1 VFLVEGR
8 GFRLLPDKWVNA
20 VAPIIENLSGYAKKL
35 LGIAENTPASDIF
48 DLIYGLGEEAIPV
61 ITNLRQDAKIRKLTV
76 GLTGVNDAIQN
87 MGVTLREHEE
97 IFIKEKA
104 LPLIFKNIVEEDQE
118 EKVRI
123 LTNGFESIIYDSMY
137 EEDLL
142 YQYYDVFKNL
152 RKTEIARLQQIYNDE
167 HQDQVTFNLGTFNFE
182 RTNIDYIDNKLEQQG
197 LIRSQLIID
206 GGDFSDPNYEPERP
220 KKHITLFG
228 KEFIKFFRNRKLSD
242 NN

>member
-1 VFLVEGR
+1 MKGR

-97 IFIKEKA
+97 IFIKEK
-104 LPLIFKNIVEEDQE
+104 
-118 EKVRI
+118 
-123 LTNGFESIIYDSMY
+123 
-137 EEDLL
+137 
-142 YQYYDVFKNL
+142 
-152 RKTEIARLQQIYNDE
+152 
-167 HQDQVTFNLGTFNFE
+167 
-182 RTNIDYIDNKLEQQG
+182 
-197 LIRSQLIID
+197 
-206 GGDFSDPNYEPERP
+206 
-220 KKHITLFG
+220 
-228 KEFIKFFRNRKLSD
+228 
-242 NN
+242 